1 MSQEAFALMVTCSLY
16 ILSIALKLFLQLTNL
31 LFKSQ
36 IPKKKIKKLNHFKV
50 TLEIDTLCITNL
62 LHG

>member
-36 IPKKKIKKLNHFKV
+36 IPKKKLNHFKV
-50 TLEIDTLCITNL
+50 ILEIDTLYVISL
-62 LHG
+62 LHE